1 MKTLILSIVF
11 FFCVGASCQT
21 NTFPLSGNVGIGTL
35 TPSEKIHVKGL
46 GFFDIFE
53 STLPAPSPNTA
64 GIILNPFYG
73 SIELGSSINTYS
85 YIDFKGKNNLTLDFF
100 GRLQYDD
107 VAGFT
112 FHNFISGMGVSQIS
126 MIIKNNGRV
135 GIGTQNP
142 DEKLT
147 VKGKIHAEEV
157 KIDLSVP
164 ADYVF
169 QKYYKGF
176 SKLNPDYEMLPLEEI
191 ESFLQANHHL
201 PGLPSATEIQEN
213 GLELGKM
220 NNLLLEKI
228 EELTLYIIEQDKRI
242 RALEAKIQNGE
253 QD

>member
-11 FFCVGASCQT
+11 FFSVGVSCQT
-21 NTFPLSGNVGIGTL
+21 NVFPANGNVGIGTTSPTQKL
-35 TPSEKIHVKGL
+35 HVKGY
-46 GFFDIFE
+46 GYFDTTSASIP
-53 STLPAPSPNTA
+53 TPPPNVV
-64 GIILNPFYG
+64 GVFINPFDG
-73 SIELGSSINTYS
+73 AIDLGSYNNTYS
-85 YIDFKGKNNLTLDFF
+85 FIDFKGKNNLTLDFF

-107 VAGFT
+107 VVGFT

-147 VKGKIHAEEV
+147 VKGRIHAEEV

-169 QKYYKGF
+169 QKYYMGF
-176 SKLNPDYEMLPLEEI
+176 SKLNPDYEMLPLEEV
-191 ESFLQANHHL
+191 EPFLQANHHL
-201 PGLPSATEIQEN
+201 PGLPPASEIQDN